1 MSCRRFHQRFGKG
14 RKGFMG
20 LFHFGKKKET
30 ELEKSTET
38 VEYNKIAEK
47 VNINEQSYT
56 NDENRRFVMLIE
68 EAFLAQGKDGIVT
81 VGMMRGTIKN
91 GDAVYLLEPGDRI
104 CMVNVI
110 GLAVQD
116 GGAMKPV
123 EEASNQITGVKIYDI
138 AGREKVAKYAVLT
151 SVKPQLNRVEPASI
165 ENPYIWGLSYGYRK
179 FVKDADFF
187 DIFISE
193 LLMTSVLVPVFRGK
207 EGDAVLS
214 RADQSGRRDLLAF
227 TDKFQLML
235 GDWNKIGNQE
245 NIHISENVGEQ
256 NDALRVAAIRFVD
269 CIDMVCSQNGKIGGI
284 ALNSYGEALIVL
296 SGEMLDTIYKSG
308 EFQRVIKE
316 Y

>member
-1 MSCRRFHQRFGKG
+1 
-14 RKGFMG
+14 MG

-30 ELEKSTET
+30 ELEKSAEA

-47 VNINEQSYT
+47 VNIKEQSYT

-68 EAFLAQGKDGIVT
+68 EAFPAKDNDGIVT

-116 GGAMKPV
+116 GGEMKPV
-123 EEASNQITGVKIYDI
+123 EEAANRVTGVKIYDI

-151 SVKPQLNRVEPASI
+151 SVKPQINRVEPASI
-165 ENPYIWGLSYGYRK
+165 ENPYIWGLSFGYRK
-179 FVKDADFF
+179 FIKDTDFF

-214 RADQSGRRDLLAF
+214 RPDQSGRRDLLAF

-235 GDWNKIGNQE
+235 GDWNKIGNPE
-245 NIHISENVGEQ
+245 NTLIPKNVGDQ
-256 NDALRVAAIRFVD
+256 NDALRVAAIRFAD
-269 CIDMVCSQNGKIGGI
+269 CIDMICSQHGNIEGI
-284 ALNSYGEALIVL
+284 VLNAYGEALIVL
-296 SGEMLDTIYKSG
+296 SGEVLDTIYKSG
-308 EFQRVIKE
+308 EFQRIQKE
-316 Y
+316 QKQ

>member
-316 Y
+316 H